1 MGYSDKI
8 LIDAICEVGS
18 DIQRYLILSKITAVC
33 CSW

>member
-8 LIDAICEVGS
+8 PIDAICEVSS
-18 DIQRYLILSKITAVC
+18 DIQRYLILSRITAVR